1 MLLDHFS
8 LIAPYYDRIFKR
20 PDVDALLTHVRP
32 ERSNRLLDVGG
43 GTGRVAQHFVGLV
56 RQVCVLDPSLQML
69 KEGQRKGICIA
80 RGESER
86 LPFPAHA
93 FDRIIV
99 VDAFH
104 HLRDQV
110 SAAQELVRVLAPAG
124 RLVIE
129 EPHIAHWGVRL
140 VALAERLLLMRS
152 HFCTP
157 EAIQAMFAQN
167 RVRTYL
173 DIQEYTTW
181 VIVER
186 I

>member
-1 MLLDHFS
+1 
-8 LIAPYYDRIFKR
+8 
-20 PDVDALLTHVRP
+20 
-32 ERSNRLLDVGG
+32 
-43 GTGRVAQHFVGLV
+43 
-56 RQVCVLDPSLQML
+56 ML

-80 RGESER
+80 GGESER
-86 LPFPAHA
+86 LPFPANA

-104 HLRDQV
+104 HLRDQA
-110 SAAQELVRVLAPAG
+110 SAAQELMRVLAPAG

-129 EPHIAHWGVRL
+129 EPHIVHWGVRL
-140 VALAERLLLMRS
+140 VALAEKLLLMRS

-167 RVRTYL
+167 RVRTHL
-173 DIQEYTTW
+173 NIQDYTTW
-181 VIVER
+181 VIVEK